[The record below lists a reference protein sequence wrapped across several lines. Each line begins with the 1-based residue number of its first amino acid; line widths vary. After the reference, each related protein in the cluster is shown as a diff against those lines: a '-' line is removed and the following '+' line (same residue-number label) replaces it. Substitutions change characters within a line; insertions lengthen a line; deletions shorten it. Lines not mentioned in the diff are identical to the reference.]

1 MSLFILEPRQ
11 AISQTPIVPNGSFEV
26 YNPQYLP
33 VLNST
38 YKDFSNALYD
48 WCWINRTIGCTDGYG
63 VGQQEISHPN
73 SPDPCFGWYIPSYGS
88 ADYYNRNAALTS
100 IHIKVPA
107 IQLYTLDPPDG
118 IVEYREPFGYPTDSI
133 AYCGI
138 GMYNPDSTSVGAYRE
153 YIQTRLNSPLEANHT
168 YRVSFRTSTA
178 KHCTLALHPNGY
190 VHSMGAYLS
199 NGPTLNFNEEGYLN
213 YYNWLGPL
221 YDPLSYHEPIC
232 DFVVPQISCST
243 LTGVYA
249 NQSGPNRGLGA
260 WQLVAGEISVPT
272 GVSYNYITIGYFNP
286 TMSDFVWTAGAQQT
300 FPKTAYYF
308 IDSVVIEEIPCLCPE
323 NSDDWLKVAV
333 QKDSNCAGCLVTIA
347 SLNIPEN
354 YSCYTHYFVEFSQ
367 TMTPV
372 RSLATNPIVGTSY
385 CIGYNNNTDLKIY
398 LLKGSSDPLDSAC
411 VITKHIFCDSTKF
424 DPQDTTVHSCAIDC
438 PENEWVSPLEPG
450 IFTLP
455 GGCQVRVS
463 FKHRS
468 GCEPNNFQDIMIYK
482 IETITTCYPM
492 PEQDIFREATKKLI
506 EYNPM
511 GFYPTRTDT
520 GCSDQWRITIRSCW
534 KVDIYWDFLTGLTTV
549 MHPCDDSACCL
560 QRYRVCRNPF
570 SIDTIGT
577 TSVSGT
583 PGCVELP
590 AWTPISDTTTCNTSC
605 GWLRIDIFNPISRS
619 AIANSEAE
627 SLELESVIKRL
638 QITNE
643 EKLKLEIYTVWGYP
657 VYTKEFQGLDALNN
671 LNVSS
676 MVNNSGLYLY
686 RIYING
692 LIIKTGKFAK

>member
-286 TMSDFVWTAGAQQT
+286 TMSDFVWTAGAPQS
-300 FPKTAYYF
+300 FPKRAYYF
-308 IDSVVIEEIPCLCPE
+308 IDSVVIEEIPCPCPE
-323 NSDDWLKVAV
+323 NRDDWLNVVV
-333 QKDSNCAGCLVTIA
+333 QKDTNCAGCLVTIA
-347 SLNIPEN
+347 SLDIPEN
-354 YSCYTHYFVEFSQ
+354 LTCYTHYLVEFSE
-367 TMTPV
+367 TMSPV
-372 RSLATNPIVGTSY
+372 RSLTSNPIVGTSY
-385 CIGYNNNTDLKIY
+385 CIGYNSNSDLKIY
-398 LLKGSSDPLDSAC
+398 LLKGAEDPLDSAC
-411 VITKHIFCDSTKF
+411 VITKLIFCDSTIF
-424 DPQDTTVHSCAIDC
+424 DPQDTTKQRCIIDDC
-438 PENEWVSPLEPG
+438 PENDWLTEDPATY
-450 IFTLP
+450 TLP
-455 GGCQVRVS
+455 NGCEVRVF
-463 FKHRS
+463 FKYRF
-468 GCEPNNFQDIMIYK
+468 GCDPDYFQDL
-482 IETITTCYPM
+482 
-492 PEQDIFREATKKLI
+492 LI
-506 EYNPM
+506 EYIQVLNNCGSPQQEIFQQTAEALITADPM
-511 GFYPTRTDT
+511 GFLPLPGTT
-520 GCSDQWRITIRSCW
+520 GCSDQWRITIKSCW
-534 KVDIYWDFLTGLTTV
+534 KVDVIWDFLTGLTTV
-549 MHPCDDSACCL
+549 MHPCGDSACCL

-570 SIDTIGT
+570 SVNKIGT
-577 TSVSGT
+577 TSVTGV
-583 PGCVELP
+583 PDCVDLP
-590 AWTPISDTTTCNTSC
+590 SWTLITIPSVCHTTCDWLNIEIYNPWSRTITSNSEDEAQE
-605 GWLRIDIFNPISRS
+605 LRNFIKNNPIS
-619 AIANSEAE
+619 
-627 SLELESVIKRL
+627 KDD
-638 QITNE
+638 
-643 EKLKLEIYTVWGYP
+643 KLKLEIYTVWGYP
-657 VYTKEFQGLDALNN
+657 ICSKEFHSSDELNIYKPST
-671 LNVSS
+671 LI
-676 MVNNSGLYLY
+676 NNDGLYLY
-686 RIYING
+686 KIYKNG
-692 LIIKTGKFAK
+692 ILIKTGKIVK